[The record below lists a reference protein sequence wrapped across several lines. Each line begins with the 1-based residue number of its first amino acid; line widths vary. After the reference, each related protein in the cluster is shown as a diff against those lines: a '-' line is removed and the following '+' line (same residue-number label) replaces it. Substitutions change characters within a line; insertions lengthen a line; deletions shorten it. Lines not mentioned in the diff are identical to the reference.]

1 LTTARVLSPRPSSRA
16 TFVLKII
23 AFAERHPIA
32 YLAGCALLGLTIR
45 YLMAGGDI
53 GRFVDPLYPLI
64 HH

>member
-1 LTTARVLSPRPSSRA
+1 MRSIT
-16 TFVLKII
+16 

-32 YLAGCALLGLTIR
+32 YLAGCCLLGLTIR
-45 YLMAGGDI
+45 LLMAGGDM